1 MASFATKR
9 RLLRTRIIISGVF
22 CNSFYAEGGESEQDA
37 IEQLCSVWTQPGGAR
52 HTGILSDVDPS
63 GISVEGV
70 ATDSGQWTV
79 EVEME
84 MKGEEVTLPVEEPR
98 TATTQ

>member
-1 MASFATKR
+1 LGAIFATKR

-22 CNSFYAEGGESEQDA
+22 CNSFYADGDESEQGA
-37 IEQLCSVWTQPGGAR
+37 IEGLCKVWTQPGRAR

-63 GISVEGV
+63 GIFVE
-70 ATDSGQWTV
+70 WTV

-84 MKGEEVTLPVEEPR
+84 MEGGEVTLPVEEPR
-98 TATTQ
+98 TATTR